1 MGDFDKTIEQLNAWE
16 REDRLNAVRELKEA
30 VDSGKLPKVE
40 RLGECDNH
48 IHSTFSFSPYSPSM
62 IAWKAYQVGLDTCG
76 IVDHESVAGI
86 LEFREA
92 CEILGVVPTAGF
104 EVRMHWD
111 NTPLAGR
118 KFNNPDQLSVGYF
131 PVHGVPVRSIDKI
144 EEFLEPIRKAR
155 EIRNRKM
162 TATID
167 SELSAFGMSLD
178 FDRDVIPVSRWT
190 QKGNIT
196 ERHILFATAQLM
208 IRECGKGKPLLD
220 FLTDKVKIKV
230 PEVNRGFLMDT
241 ESPIYTYDLTN
252 LLKGFFSEMM
262 YQNATHEE
270 TPDVREAVPFLNS
283 LGCLPTYT
291 YLGDVRGDSVTGD
304 KKTQKFEDDILEE
317 MFACLHEYGMRAF
330 SYAPTRNAP
339 DQVERVRELCRKYEM
354 LEILGEDINQPRQS
368 FIMTYTDDR
377 DREFFNDATWAI
389 IGHEKLANEDLEQS
403 IISDAS
409 IARIPDLKER
419 IAYYKN
425 AAR

>member
-1 MGDFDKTIEQLNAWE
+1 MSDFDRTIEQLNAWE
-16 REDRLNAVRELKEA
+16 KEDRLNAVRELKEA
-30 VDSGKLPKVE
+30 IDAGKLPAVD

-76 IVDHESVAGI
+76 IIDHESVAGI

-111 NTPLAGR
+111 NTPLAGK

-131 PVHGVPVRSIDKI
+131 PVHGVPVRSIDKV
-144 EEFLEPIRKAR
+144 EEFLLPIRKAR

-162 TATID
+162 TAVID
-167 SELSAFGMSLD
+167 KELSVYGMNLD
-178 FDRDVIPVSRWT
+178 FDRDVIPVSRWK

-208 IRECGKGKPLLD
+208 IRECGKGQPLLD
-220 FLTDKVKIKV
+220 FLTEKVKIKV
-230 PEVNRGFLMDT
+230 PDVNRGFLMDLD
-241 ESPIYTYDLTN
+241 SPIYTYDLTN

-304 KKTQKFEDDILEE
+304 KKTQKFEDDILDE

-339 DQVERVRELCRKYEM
+339 DQVARVRELCRKYDM

-368 FIMTYTDDR
+368 FIMTYTDDN

-403 IISDAS
+403 IISDTTLK
-409 IARIPDLKER
+409 RIPDLRER

>member
-1 MGDFDKTIEQLNAWE
+1 MSDFDRTIEQLNAWE
-16 REDRLNAVRELKEA
+16 KEDRLNAVRELKEA
-30 VDSGKLPKVE
+30 IDAGKLPAVD

-76 IVDHESVAGI
+76 IIDHESVAGI

-111 NTPLAGR
+111 NTPLAGK

-131 PVHGVPVRSIDKI
+131 PVHGVPVRSIDKV
-144 EEFLEPIRKAR
+144 EEFLLPIRKAR

-162 TATID
+162 TAVID
-167 SELSAFGMSLD
+167 KELSVYGMNLD
-178 FDRDVIPVSRWT
+178 FDRDVIPVSRWK

-208 IRECGKGKPLLD
+208 IRECGKGQPLLD
-220 FLTDKVKIKV
+220 FLTEKVKIKV
-230 PEVNRGFLMDT
+230 PDVNRGFLMDLD
-241 ESPIYTYDLTN
+241 SPIYTYDLTN

-304 KKTQKFEDDILEE
+304 KKTQKFEDDILDE

-339 DQVERVRELCRKYEM
+339 DQVARVRELCRKYDM

-368 FIMTYTDDR
+368 FIMTYTDDN

-403 IISDAS
+403 IISDTTLK
-409 IARIPDLKER
+409 RIPDLRER
-419 IAYYKN
+419 ISYYKN